1 MVWNTSLT
9 LLLVEHLP
17 SQQGIAGFI
26 EGSTPSCKDSQVNQ
40 T

>member
-1 MVWNTSLT
+1 MVWSTSFT
-9 LLLVEHLP
+9 LLLELLP

-26 EGSTPSCKDSQVNQ
+26 EGFTPSCKDSQVNP

>member
-1 MVWNTSLT
+1 MVWSSSFA
-9 LLLVEHLP
+9 LLLELLP

-26 EGSTPSCKDSQVNQ
+26 EGSTPSCKDSQVNP